1 MGAARRLNSCA
12 LSGRAPRVV
21 CACVQAR
28 EFASQDNAELYAEEM
43 AAQREAERQRMMQV
57 PGLVAPND
65 LPDEMAG

>member
-43 AAQREAERQRMMQV
+43 AAQRYVGARRIGAMPPPPV
-57 PGLVAPND
+57 PLQ
-65 LPDEMAG
+65 